1 MTDNELT
8 ALIEQIDP
16 QRLPAHVAVIMD
28 GNGRWAQARGLD
40 RSRGHLE
47 GVTTVRNIT
56 TIASDLGL
64 RYLTLYT
71 FSTENWN
78 RPKVEVDM
86 LMHLIATALE
96 KETPDLIANNVKLT
110 LIGETASMPDITR
123 QKLQQCMD
131 STAHCTGLTLVLAI
145 SYSARW
151 DITEACRRI
160 ASEVKEGKIDAADI
174 NADLISSRLTTAD
187 IPDPDLLIRTG
198 GDIRISN
205 FLLWE
210 IAYSELYFTPKYWPD
225 FQKTDFCK
233 AVIDYQSRQRR
244 FGMTGEQIKDST
256 NEI

>member
-1 MTDNELT
+1 MADNELQT
-8 ALIEQIDP
+8 LIERIDRR
-16 QRLPAHVAVIMD
+16 RLPAHVAVIMD
-28 GNGRWAQARGLD
+28 GNGRWAKERGFD
-40 RSRGHLE
+40 RSRGHIE
-47 GVTTVRNIT
+47 GVSSVRNIT

-78 RPKVEVDM
+78 RPKAEVDM

-96 KETPDLIANNVKLT
+96 KETPDLIANNVRLT
-110 LIGETASMPDITR
+110 LIGETLTMPDITR

-131 STAHCTGLTLVLAI
+131 STAHCTGLRLILAI

-151 DITEACRRI
+151 DITEACRKI
-160 ASEVKEGKIDAADI
+160 ATDVKNGLLDI
-174 NADLISSRLTTAD
+174 NDIAVNTISTRLTTAD

-198 GDIRISN
+198 GDIRVSN

-210 IAYSELYFTPKYWPD
+210 IAYSELYFTKKYWPD
-225 FQKTDFCK
+225 FQKTDFCE
-233 AVIDYQSRQRR
+233 AIIAYQSRQRR
-244 FGMTGEQIKDST
+244 FGMTGDQIQNST